1 MMDGYSR
8 KKRSFRGTS
17 PRGRE
22 IGLVELPE
30 FCGVKR
36 VPPPRFSW
44 APASRGQSARQKQTS
59 ARGYSYVR
67 NYAIPGTRA
76 LSGLGGMPS
85 SILVCAG

>member
-44 APASRGQSARQKQTS
+44 APASRGQSARQK
-59 ARGYSYVR
+59 
-67 NYAIPGTRA
+67 
-76 LSGLGGMPS
+76 
-85 SILVCAG
+85 